1 MNLSQKLLY
10 YPLRFA
16 SRTLCRVHD
25 GEMDKIPHIGPLII
39 IANHVNFLDV
49 PLLYTHLLPRPVTG
63 FAKVENWS
71 NPALGM
77 LFSMGGAIP
86 IRRGAVDRDAI
97 ERALVVLQAGQILA
111 IAPEGTRTGHGRL
124 RRARAGLALLA
135 AASDAPVL
143 PVVYFGGE
151 KFRHNIFRL
160 RRTDFYFRVGVP
172 YRLKRKDWP
181 NKREVRQQVTDEMM
195 YRIAALLPEEYRGEY
210 ADFSKATDEYWTPA

>member
-1 MNLSQKLLY
+1 MNLTQKMVY
-10 YPLRFA
+10 YPIRAA

-25 GEMDKIPHIGPLII
+25 EEMANIPHKGPLIL

-71 NPALGM
+71 NPALGA
-77 LFSMGGAIP
+77 LFSLGGAIP

-97 ERALVVLQAGQILA
+97 ERALMVLQAGQILA

-143 PVVYFGGE
+143 PIAYFGGE
-151 KFRHNIFRL
+151 KFWENIPRL
-160 RRTDFYFRVGVP
+160 RRTDFHFRVGRL
-172 YRLKRKDWP
+172 YRLKRRDWP
-181 NKREVRQQVTDEMM
+181 NKREIRQQITDEMM

-210 ADFSKATDEYWTPA
+210 ADASKATDEYWEPI